1 MPVNKR
7 YDSIVNYGV
16 MYKKLDGY
24 DFDYYIT
31 ADGRVWTDSR
41 KNGIE
46 RFMKQH
52 KTKDG
57 YMSVGLYKDGV
68 QKQKRVHILVAE
80 AFIQN
85 TENKPYVNHKDGDKS
100 NNNVENLEWCTQKE
114 NVNHAINVL
123 NHWTN
128 TKKQSEAASIQ
139 GKRNRKLT
147 METARQIRKE
157 YESGEGTSIS
167 LSRKY
172 GLSKPCILKILHYK
186 SYVQE

>member
-7 YDSIVNYGV
+7 YDSIINYGV

-46 RFMKQH
+46 HFMKQH

-57 YMSVGLYKDGV
+57 YMSVGLY
-68 QKQKRVHILVAE
+68 
-80 AFIQN
+80 
-85 TENKPYVNHKDGDKS
+85 KDGDKS

-114 NVNHAINVL
+114 NVSHAITVL
-123 NHWTN
+123 NHWSN
-128 TKKQSEAASIQ
+128 TEKQLEAASIQ
-139 GKRNRKLT
+139 GKKNRKLT
-147 METARQIRKE
+147 METARKIRKE

-167 LSRKY
+167 LSKKY